1 MKNVIQKNKKLIIT
15 ILCLVLVIVLVLF
28 AFNKDDKIYYM
39 SKDKLTLVVSD
50 TDTLTLNDA
59 VASQVSWES
68 SDSKIASV
76 SSSGL
81 VKGVSQGIATIT
93 AKYQNKKYSCSVNV
107 TPFEFTVDEKV
118 EVKFNEAVQI
128 NVEENSANGPL
139 FTSKDISIASVDEN
153 GTVKGLKAGETE
165 ILVKLNDAEKTVK
178 VTVLDSNGETV
189 KESADDSTNNNSSSS
204 SNASSSTSNTKTDSN
219 KNGATNVS
227 TGNKVNSGNTS
238 DSNKGSSS
246 SSKPSNGG
254 SSSSKPSNGSSSGGS
269 SSSNKPSNGG
279 GSSSSSGGSGSGNGS
294 SNNGGNSNNKPAEKP
309 SEPEKPVTYSY
320 YGKTAYNYILNKGG
334 TVISGAA
341 TLGNPYIEGVGGADA
356 SNYFIK
362 VINSGTK
369 ALDYTVYVDAGYIFE
384 NDSFMKECFDNIFP
398 DGHGSTLFKRA
409 QTSFGTI
416 ELGGRKYTISN
427 TRFGYEFKVTP
438 KAS

>member
-28 AFNKDDKIYYM
+28 TFNKDDKIYYM

-118 EVKFNEAVQI
+118 EVKVNEAVQI

-189 KESADDSTNNNSSSS
+189 KESADDSSNSNSSSS
-204 SNASSSTSNTKTDSN
+204 SNASSSTSSNTKTDSN

-238 DSNKGSSS
+238 SSNKGSSS
-246 SSKPSNGG
+246 SGKPSNGG

-279 GSSSSSGGSGSGNGS
+279 GSSSSSGGSGNGS

-320 YGKTAYNYILNKGG
+320 YGKTAYNYVLNQGG
-334 TVISGAA
+334 TVIDGNAY
-341 TLGNPYIEGVGGADA
+341 LGHPDIEGVGGADGA
-356 SNYFIK
+356 NYLIK
-362 VINSGTK
+362 VINTGSK
-369 ALDYTVYVDAGYIFE
+369 SVDYTVYVDGGYVV
-384 NDSFMKECFDNIFP
+384 DNSPYVRNYFNYLFP
-398 DGHGSTLFKRA
+398 SGHGSKLLDKV
-409 QTSFGTI
+409 QTGFGSI
-416 ELGGRKYTISN
+416 EIDGRKYTISN
-427 TRFGYEFKVTP
+427 SKLGFKFVVSP
-438 KAS
+438 KIY

>member
-1 MKNVIQKNKKLIIT
+1 MKNVIKNKKFIIA

-28 AFNKDDKIYYM
+28 TFNKDDKIYYM

-93 AKYQNKKYSCSVNV
+93 AKYQNKEYSCSVNV

-118 EVKFNEAVQI
+118 EVKVNEAVQI
-128 NVEENSANGPL
+128 NVEENSVNGPL

-165 ILVKLNDAEKTVK
+165 ILVKLNDTEKTVK
-178 VTVLDSNGETV
+178 VTVLDSNGEAV
-189 KESADDSTNNNSSSS
+189 KESADDSSNSNSSSS
-204 SNASSSTSNTKTDSN
+204 SNASNTKTDSN

-238 DSNKGSSS
+238 NSNKGSSS

-279 GSSSSSGGSGSGNGS
+279 GSSSSSGGSGSGS

-320 YGKTAYNYILNKGG
+320 YGKTAYNYVLNQGG
-334 TVISGAA
+334 TVIGGNAF
-341 TLGNPYIEGVGGADA
+341 LGKPDLEGVGGADA
-356 SNYFIK
+356 SNYLIK
-362 VINSGTK
+362 IINNGQKT
-369 ALDYTVYVDAGYIFE
+369 LDYTVYVEGGYLVDG
-384 NDSFMKECFDNIFP
+384 NAYLRECFNHIFP
-398 DGHGSTLFKRA
+398 DGHGRKLFAKA
-409 QTSFGTI
+409 QTGYGVI
-416 ELGGRKYTISN
+416 ELGGRTYTITL

-438 KAS
+438 KIS